1 MVLSYALHRQQFG
14 NGLCNNILT
23 ANSPYQLPGS
33 GKMAGKLS
41 ISGWE
46 AGCGAEV
53 IVRIQVQGHSWHEL
67 VDSKT
72 SSVFEPARVLSTRPT
87 A

>member
-1 MVLSYALHRQQFG
+1 MVLSYALHQQQFG

-46 AGCGAEV
+46 AGCGAEI
-53 IVRIQVQGHSWHEL
+53 IV
-67 VDSKT
+67 
-72 SSVFEPARVLSTRPT
+72 
-87 A
+87 